1 MLEKTAHTYLN
12 SIKPISRFTF
22 VILRANT
29 YQEGNFT
36 YEKIEIGKNGVLRNS

>member
-12 SIKPISRFTF
+12 SSKPISRFAF